1 MKKFILVDNDCNAA
15 DQQHIEAGKYHMGD
29 GDSLDKSVAAIME
42 NGDNSPILA
51 MLNYPGAIDA
61 GLKMFL
67 LHVWDL
73 EDDGYSIVKE
83 VEMPAIT
90 AHHKLAFAIKAV
102 GAIYD
107 FPAYKAWAEAWANGE
122 ARTVES
128 VKAMEKQVDVEIAEL
143 VATEEVAYSMGLDL
157 DVEEVSKKKAQF
169 ERAKLVFQA
178 AEATLSAQ
186 VDQVDENIGQ
196 VFNGIEEFVDSES
209 LTSISDEV
217 IKVA

>member
-1 MKKFILVDNDCNAA
+1 MKKFILVDDQCNAA
-15 DQQHIEAGKYHMGD
+15 DNQHIEVGKYHMGD
-29 GDSLDKSVAAIME
+29 GDLDKSVAAIME
-42 NGDNSPILA
+42 SGDNSPILA

-73 EDDGYSIVKE
+73 ENDGYSIVKE
-83 VEMPAIT
+83 IEMPAIT

-107 FPAYKAWAEAWANGE
+107 FPAYKDWADAWASGE

-128 VKAMEKQVDVEIAEL
+128 VQSMLSKVEEEISEL
-143 VATEEVAYSMGLDL
+143 EQMQEVAYSMGLDI
-157 DVEEVSKKKAQF
+157 DVEEVSKKQAQF
-169 ERAKLVFQA
+169 ERAKLVFHA
-178 AEATLSAQ
+178 AEATLSSQ
-186 VDQVDENIGQ
+186 VDQVDENVGQ
-196 VFNGIEEFVDSES
+196 VFNGIEEFVDSEI
-209 LTSISDEV
+209 LTTMSDEV

>member
-29 GDSLDKSVAAIME
+29 GDALDRSVAAIME
-42 NGDNSPILA
+42 SGNSSPILA

-102 GAIYD
+102 GAIYN

-128 VKAMEKQVDVEIAEL
+128 VKSMEKQVEAEIAEL
-143 VATEEVAYSMGLDL
+143 VNTEEVAYSMGLDL
-157 DVEEVSKKKAQF
+157 DVEEVAKKKAQF
-169 ERAKLVFQA
+169 ERAKLVFHA
-178 AEATLSAQ
+178 AEATLSSQ
-186 VDQVDENIGQ
+186 VDQVDENVGQ
-196 VFNGIEEFVDSES
+196 VFNGIEEFVDSDS
-209 LTSISDEV
+209 LTSMSDEV

>member
-1 MKKFILVDNDCNAA
+1 MKKFILVDDQCKAA

-29 GDSLDKSVAAIME
+29 GDLDKSVAAIME
-42 NGDNSPILA
+42 SGDNSPILA

-73 EDDGYSIVKE
+73 ENDGYSIVKE
-83 VEMPAIT
+83 IEMPAIT

-107 FPAYKAWAEAWANGE
+107 FPAYKDWAESWASGE

-128 VKAMEKQVDVEIAEL
+128 VQGMLAKVDDEIAEL
-143 VATEEVAYSMGLDL
+143 EQM
-157 DVEEVSKKKAQF
+157 Q
-169 ERAKLVFQA
+169 ERAKLVFHA
-178 AEATLSAQ
+178 AEAVLSSQ

-196 VFNGIEEFVDSES
+196 VFNGIEEFVDSEI
-209 LTSISDEV
+209 LTTMSDEV

>member
-29 GDSLDKSVAAIME
+29 GDSLDKSVAAIRD

-102 GAIYD
+102 GAIYK

-128 VKAMEKQVDVEIAEL
+128 VKGIEKQVEAEISEL
-143 VATEEVAYSMGLDL
+143 ANTEEVAYSMGLDL
-157 DVEEVSKKKAQF
+157 DVEEVSKQKAQF

-178 AEATLSAQ
+178 AEATLNSQ

-209 LTSISDEV
+209 LTSMSDEV

>member
-1 MKKFILVDNDCNAA
+1 MKKFILVDDQCNAA
-15 DQQHIEAGKYHMGD
+15 DNQHIEVGKYHMGD
-29 GDSLDKSVAAIME
+29 GDLDKSVAAIME
-42 NGDNSPILA
+42 SGDNSPILA

-73 EDDGYSIVKE
+73 ENDGYSIVKE

-107 FPAYKAWAEAWANGE
+107 FPAYKEWAESWGSGE
-122 ARTVES
+122 ARTVDS
-128 VKAMEKQVDVEIAEL
+128 VQAMLAKVEEEIAEL
-143 VATEEVAYSMGLDL
+143 EQMQEVAYSMGLDI
-157 DVEEVSKKKAQF
+157 DVEEVSKKQAQF
-169 ERAKLVFQA
+169 ERAKLVFHA
-178 AEATLSAQ
+178 AEATLSSQ
-186 VDQVDENIGQ
+186 VDQVDDNVGQ
-196 VFNGIEEFVDSES
+196 VFNGIEEFVDSEVLS
-209 LTSISDEV
+209 TMSDEV